1 MTVFGK
7 ESHKNHDGVHF
18 FNDEATGLK
27 AIIAIHDT
35 LLGPAL
41 GGTRLWTYQNE
52 DEALTDVL
60 RLSRG
65 MTYKAACAG
74 LSLGGGKTVILGP
87 APTDQEKRK
96 QMFSAFGKA
105 VESLSGSYITAED
118 VGTSVDDMVAVKKE
132 TSHVTGLPIEIGGSG
147 DPSPF
152 TAQGVFLGLQVAVEH
167 QLKRKTLDDVKV
179 LVQGIGHVGW
189 SLIQKLRNA
198 GASVVVTDINKEM
211 VEKAVSELG
220 CKACNADEWMLQNVD
235 VYAPCALGGTL
246 NSHTIPLLKCKVV
259 AGAANN
265 QLAKK
270 EDALRL
276 KRNGILYSP
285 DYVINAGGLINVDL
299 ERNGAWNENLALEK
313 VGKIAE
319 SLDEIFSR
327 VEADDKLTTRQASAE
342 LARERLRAA
351 AVRQDSNKNDW

>member
-1 MTVFGK
+1 MAVFSK
-7 ESHKNHDGVHF
+7 ESHRNHDGVHF
-18 FNDEATGLK
+18 FNDKSTGLR
-27 AIIAIHDT
+27 AIIAVHDT

-41 GGTRLWTYQNE
+41 GGTRLWTYQSEE
-52 DEALTDVL
+52 DALKDVL

-74 LSLGGGKTVILGP
+74 LALGGGKTVILGP
-87 APTDQEKRK
+87 PPSEEDKRMA
-96 QMFSAFGKA
+96 MFRAFGRA
-105 VESLSGSYITAED
+105 VDSLNGSYVTAED
-118 VGTSVDDMVAVKKE
+118 VGTSVEDMVAVKEE
-132 TSHVTGLPIEIGGSG
+132 TNHVTGLPIENGGSG

-152 TAQGVFLGLQVAVEH
+152 TAQGVFLGLKIAVKH
-167 QLKRKTLDDVKV
+167 QMNKENLDDVKV

-189 SLIQKLRNA
+189 SLIEKLTKS
-198 GASVVVTDINKEM
+198 GARVVVTDINDEM
-211 VEKAVSELG
+211 VEKAKSEFG
-220 CKACNADEWMLQNVD
+220 CSSCDSNQWMLQDVD

-265 QLAKK
+265 QLEKK

-276 KRNGILYSP
+276 KRRNILYSP

-299 ERNGAWNENLALEK
+299 ERNGNWNKEIATKK

-327 VEADDKLTTRQASAE
+327 VEKSENLTTRQASSE
-342 LARERLRAA
+342 LARERLRSAA
-351 AVRQDSNKNDW
+351 SEQGSDKNDW